1 MMAGMGKGQRSLEI
15 NPRHPLVA
23 QLKAA
28 LAAAGGEGDKVAPAA
43 KGAAHLLYETAL
55 LESGYAVDDVKV
67 SRVGRGGGRWSTGRK
82 MPPNLHCTLMLRML
96 PIVTVD
102 SAGCLLTVC

>member
-1 MMAGMGKGQRSLEI
+1 MMAGMGRGQRSLEI

-28 LAAAGGEGDKVAPAA
+28 VAAAGGKDDKVSDAA
-43 KGAAHLLYETAL
+43 KGAAQLLYETAL

-67 SRVGRGGGRWSTGRK
+67 RGGGGW
-82 MPPNLHCTLMLRML
+82 
-96 PIVTVD
+96 VD
-102 SAGCLLTVC
+102 QLW